1 MARATSCRSSI
12 FSSPSA
18 DPDPDCANIKLRVTS
33 GFDLRKE
40 ELRSANID
48 THSTEQISER
58 RRRTLIGRVKEA
70 LEIKMEMADA
80 IIKECLML
88 MMTWLT
94 LSNCQ
99 TSLGLS

>member
-1 MARATSCRSSI
+1 M
-12 FSSPSA
+12 
-18 DPDPDCANIKLRVTS
+18 
-33 GFDLRKE
+33 RKE

-48 THSTEQISER
+48 THSREQISER
-58 RRRTLIGRVKEA
+58 RVKEA

-80 IIKECLML
+80 IIKECLL

-99 TSLGLS
+99 TSLGLT